1 MMHPACMICLH
12 TMSCQ
17 YIDGQPDCMKY
28 IFFLGS
34 IFAKGRGQ
42 EKKHFLGQSPQQR
55 IPPTHPVSLEL
66 SRKLSRFLQNHEL
79 FRIKD
84 P

>member
-28 IFFLGS
+28 IFFQGVFLLREGVR
-34 IFAKGRGQ
+34 K
-42 EKKHFLGQSPQQR
+42 KKHFLGQSPQQR
-55 IPPTHPVSLEL
+55 IPPTHPEGLEL
-66 SRKLSRFLQNHEL
+66 SHEL
-79 FRIKD
+79 TCFRQNNEKKL
-84 P
+84 